1 MERSSNGSSRM
12 SDTDDGGVELW
23 SPRCCHTRP
32 RLWKGG
38 READRQ
44 NGGYLALSE
53 NLSST
58 NTFER
63 IRKSI
68 RSLRSFHYSCKWV
81 VIVIFQAPVTAT
93 SRPLLLSSTPMPL
106 EGMEL
111 LLSLFLDGENRLL
124 FLMGPPTTQSIGT
137 RLLVV
142 VGGFVPLKGY
152 FGGEIN

>member
-1 MERSSNGSSRM
+1 MERSSNGSSRT

-68 RSLRSFHYSCKWV
+68 RSLRSFHYFCKWV

-93 SRPLLLSSTPMPL
+93 SRPPPIFNPNAAGRDGIIISV
-106 EGMEL
+106 
-111 LLSLFLDGENRLL
+111 LDGKNRLL